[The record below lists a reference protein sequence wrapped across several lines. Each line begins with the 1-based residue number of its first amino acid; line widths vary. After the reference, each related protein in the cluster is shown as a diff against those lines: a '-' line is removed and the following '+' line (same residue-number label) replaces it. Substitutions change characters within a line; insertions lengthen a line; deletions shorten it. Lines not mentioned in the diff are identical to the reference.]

1 VAAPPEGPPVGA
13 HSYGLREKPRKVLN
27 HLGIQVLILSSVWGW
42 EWVCVIGKQ
51 ARDAGLR
58 ETGS

>member
-1 VAAPPEGPPVGA
+1 MGA